1 MGQYFQVVNLD
12 KKEKLHPHAFG
23 DGLKLM
29 EMASGGYGVL
39 AALALLLRQSSEWGG
54 GDFSVGLKY
63 DDNHNLHTIND
74 LLGSW
79 AGDRIAVV
87 GDYDDSHIYEDASYK
102 DISKEVVEMCKMDTY
117 MKERIENSFYTELA
131 DA

>member
-1 MGQYFQVVNLD
+1 MGQYFQIINLD

-29 EMASGGYGVL
+29 EFATSGNGVMTG
-39 AALALLLRQSSEWGG
+39 LALLLRQSSQSGG
-54 GDFSVGLKY
+54 GDFNVGLS
-63 DDNHNLHTIND
+63 ND

-79 AGDRIAVV
+79 AGDRVSIF
-87 GDYDDSHIYEDASYK
+87 GDYDDSDLYFDGEYK
-102 DISKEVVEMCKMDTY
+102 DISKEVVKMCKLDPY
-117 MKERIENSFYTELA
+117 VKETIENSFYAGMKPTMRVV